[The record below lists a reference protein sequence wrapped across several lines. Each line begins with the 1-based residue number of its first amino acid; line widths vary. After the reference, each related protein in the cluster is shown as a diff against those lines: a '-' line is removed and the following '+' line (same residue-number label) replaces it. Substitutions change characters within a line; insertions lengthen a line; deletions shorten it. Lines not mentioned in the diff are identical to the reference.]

1 MILHLYFAKRFAIT
15 FLGVLGVFFMI
26 MLFLDLVEQL
36 RRFSRV
42 DASFGDVL
50 TLTLLNVPQGIYR
63 ILPLIMILAT
73 IALFLGLARSL

>member
-50 TLTLLNVPQGIYR
+50 RVKEPV
-63 ILPLIMILAT
+63 
-73 IALFLGLARSL
+73 